1 MALANVRTLAA
12 RLDRI
17 EQELRGPQVRVALTY
32 SDADPVPEDVDIVI
46 RVLLEPVEPAGE
58 AIDRQPIPTYRPP
71 PAPATTEAFLRAR
84 GLG

>member
-1 MALANVRTLAA
+1 MSLAGAKALAA

-32 SDADPVPEDVDIVI
+32 DADPVPEDVDIVI

-58 AIDRQPIPTYRPP
+58 AIDHQPIPTYRPP